1 MNTKELNRLLE
12 KYYKGESTKA
22 EERDLKIFFNG
33 NTIPEGY
40 EAERAIFG
48 YYLAVSDIPEPSA
61 DFEARIL
68 AGIDE
73 SQNKSGSRKNRRF
86 VLTVLSTAASI
97 LILTGSYFFFVHRS
111 EPRDTFSDP
120 KVAYA
125 ETLKILMDVSSQ
137 LNHGAIALEPVT
149 RINFMTKKSFAAIN
163 KSTKIV
169 EKNLKSLDYLHKVIE
184 ITNINDANS
193 TNKK

>member
-1 MNTKELNRLLE
+1 MNTEALNRLLE
-12 KYYKGESTKA
+12 KYYKGESTAA
-22 EERDLKIFFNG
+22 EERDLKVFFSG
-33 NTIPEGY
+33 NKIPEGY
-40 EAERAIFG
+40 DPEEALFS
-48 YYLAVSDIPEPSA
+48 YYMTVSEVPEPSA

-86 VLTVLSTAASI
+86 VLTVLSTAAGI

-120 KVAYA
+120 KLAYA
-125 ETLKILMDVSSQ
+125 ETMKILMDVSSQ

-149 RINFMTKKSFAAIN
+149 RINDMTKKSFAAIN

-169 EKNLKSLDYLHKVIE
+169 EKNLKSLDYLHKAIE
-184 ITNINDANS
+184 ITNIKDANS